1 MQSDN
6 VAPVPPDVLVMQ
18 QRAELIDEILKAR
31 STVFQ
36 ATSALAAPAWI
47 DLELTMSQVKGLRT
61 LAYHTPA
68 TITQIADVLKISQ
81 PTASQLV
88 DRLVQGGL
96 AQRTEDPTDRR
107 RMLVRLTKKGQ
118 QLHERLRG
126 VWRTR
131 FRHWLQ
137 RMNTDEL
144 EALHRGYDALARI
157 VAAENSGGPS
167 RRRRAAASGRRPPE
181 HPLPRPRAAAGRG
194 SSSP

>member
-1 MQSDN
+1 MH
-6 VAPVPPDVLVMQ
+6 
-18 QRAELIDEILKAR
+18 QRADLIDDILKAR
-31 STVFQ
+31 SAVFQ
-36 ATSALAAPAWI
+36 VTSALAAPAWI
-47 DLELTMSQVKGLRT
+47 DLDLTMSQVKGLRT
-61 LAYHTPA
+61 LAHHTPA

-107 RMLVRLTKKGQ
+107 RMLVRLSKRGQ

-131 FRHWLQ
+131 FRIWLQ
-137 RMNTDEL
+137 RMDTDEL

-157 VAAENSGGPS
+157 VSAENSSGPS
-167 RRRRAAASGRRPPE
+167 QRRAAASGRRPPG
-181 HPLPRPRAAAGRG
+181 HSPSRPRTAAGRG
-194 SSSP
+194 GSRP

>member
-6 VAPVPPDVLVMQ
+6 VAHVPQGVLMMQ
-18 QRAELIDEILKAR
+18 QRADLIDDILKAR
-31 STVFQ
+31 SAVFQ
-36 ATSALAAPAWI
+36 ATSALTAPAWI
-47 DLELTMSQVKGLRT
+47 DLDLPMSQVKGLRT
-61 LAYHTPA
+61 LAHHTPA

-96 AQRTEDPTDRR
+96 AQRTEDPADRR
-107 RMLVRLTKKGQ
+107 RMLVRLNKKGQ

-126 VWRTR
+126 VWRTQ

-137 RMNTDEL
+137 HMSTDEL

-157 VAAENSGGPS
+157 VSAENSGGPS
-167 RRRRAAASGRRPPE
+167 WRRSAAASGRRSPE
-181 HPLPRPRAAAGRG
+181 HNPSRPRTAAGRG
-194 SSSP
+194 GTTP

>member
-6 VAPVPPDVLVMQ
+6 VAPVPPSVLMTY
-18 QRAELIDEILKAR
+18 QRADLIDEILKAR

-36 ATSALAAPAWI
+36 ATSALTAPAWI

-61 LAYHTPA
+61 LAHHTPA

-107 RMLVRLTKKGQ
+107 RMLVRLSKKGQ

-126 VWRTR
+126 VWRAR
-131 FRHWLQ
+131 FRNWLQ

-144 EALHRGYDALARI
+144 QALQRGYDALARI
-157 VAAENSGGPS
+157 VSAENSGGPS
-167 RRRRAAASGRRPPE
+167 RRRRVAASGRRSRRPP
-181 HPLPRPRAAAGRG
+181 PSRSRAAAGRG
-194 SSSP
+194 GLRP

>member
-1 MQSDN
+1 M
-6 VAPVPPDVLVMQ
+6 LH
-18 QRAELIDEILKAR
+18 QRADLIDEILKAR

-36 ATSALAAPAWI
+36 ATSALAAPAWL

-61 LAYHTPA
+61 LAHHTPA
-68 TITQIADVLKISQ
+68 TITQIGDVLKISQ

-96 AQRTEDPTDRR
+96 AQRTEDPIDRR

-118 QLHERLRG
+118 QLNERLRG

-131 FRHWLQ
+131 FRHWLE

-144 EALHRGYDALARI
+144 EALYRGYDALARI
-157 VAAENSGGPS
+157 VSAENSGGPS
-167 RRRRAAASGRRPPE
+167 RRRRSPAIGRRSPQHPPS
-181 HPLPRPRAAAGRG
+181 LPRAAAGRG
-194 SSSP
+194 GSSP

>member
-1 MQSDN
+1 MQSDT
-6 VAPVPPDVLVMQ
+6 VDERPPGVLVTH
-18 QRAELIDEILKAR
+18 QRANLIDEILKAR
-31 STVFQ
+31 SAVFQ

-61 LAYHTPA
+61 LAHHTPA

-96 AQRTEDPTDRR
+96 AQRSEDPTDRR
-107 RMLVRLTKKGQ
+107 RMLVRLSKKGLH
-118 QLHERLRG
+118 LHERLRG

-131 FRHWLQ
+131 FRNWLQ
-137 RMNTDEL
+137 RMNIDEL

-157 VAAENSGGPS
+157 VSTENSDGPS
-167 RRRRAAASGRRPPE
+167 RRRSDAASGRRPRGHAPS
-181 HPLPRPRAAAGRG
+181 RPRTAAGRG
-194 SSSP
+194 GPRP

>member
-6 VAPVPPDVLVMQ
+6 VAPVPLSVRTMH
-18 QRAELIDEILKAR
+18 QRADLIDEILKAR

-61 LAYHTPA
+61 LAHHTPA

-107 RMLVRLTKKGQ
+107 RMLVRLSKKGH
-118 QLHERLRG
+118 QLNERLRG

-131 FRHWLQ
+131 FRHWLE

-157 VAAENSGGPS
+157 VSAGNSGDPSPPRGAVANGRRSSRHPPS
-167 RRRRAAASGRRPPE
+167 RPQT
-181 HPLPRPRAAAGRG
+181 AAGRG
-194 SSSP
+194 GSSP

>member
-6 VAPVPPDVLVMQ
+6 VAPVPPSVLMTY
-18 QRAELIDEILKAR
+18 QRADLIDEILKAR

-36 ATSALAAPAWI
+36 ATSALTAPAWI

-61 LAYHTPA
+61 LAHHTPA

-107 RMLVRLTKKGQ
+107 RMLVRLSKKGQ

-131 FRHWLQ
+131 FRNWLQ

-157 VAAENSGGPS
+157 VSAEDSGGPS
-167 RRRRAAASGRRPPE
+167 RRRSVAASGRRSRRHPPS
-181 HPLPRPRAAAGRG
+181 HPRAAAGRG
-194 SSSP
+194 GLRP

>member
-6 VAPVPPDVLVMQ
+6 VAPVPPSVVMTYP
-18 QRAELIDEILKAR
+18 RADLIDEILKAR
-31 STVFQ
+31 SAVFQ

-47 DLELTMSQVKGLRT
+47 DLEITMSQVKGLRT
-61 LAYHTPA
+61 LAHHTPA
-68 TITQIADVLKISQ
+68 TITEIADVLKISQ

-107 RMLVRLTKKGQ
+107 RMLVRLSKKGQ

-131 FRHWLQ
+131 FRTWLQ

-157 VAAENSGGPS
+157 VSAKNSGDPS
-167 RRRRAAASGRRPPE
+167 RRRSAAASGRRSRGHPPS
-181 HPLPRPRAAAGRG
+181 RPRTAAGRG
-194 SSSP
+194 GLRP